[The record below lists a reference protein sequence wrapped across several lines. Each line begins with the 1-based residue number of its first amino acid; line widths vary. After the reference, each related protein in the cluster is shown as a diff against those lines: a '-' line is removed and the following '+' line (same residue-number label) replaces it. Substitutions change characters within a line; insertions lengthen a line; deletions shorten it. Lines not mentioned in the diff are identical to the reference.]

1 MDGAAGLVVFYG
13 VVGEI
18 EEELAEPVTVC
29 VDGDWGGGVDGDFEA
44 IGVAEDIDVF
54 CEVIDEEI
62 EPDWFR
68 AEFDLMGV
76 GFGEEGEAGD
86 DAVEAEGFVLP

>member
-1 MDGAAGLVVFYG
+1 VDGAAGLVVFYG

-54 CEVIDEEI
+54 SEVIDEKVES
-62 EPDWFR
+62 DWFR